1 MKRGLHEDLGR
12 EEHVGPGSERS
23 FGFVMAV
30 AIPALTLLFFRS
42 GWLYGLAV
50 GGAFA
55 LVALVLPR
63 ALAPLNRGWH
73 AFGLFLGRIV
83 APLIMGLIF
92 FAVVTPI
99 GLARRALGKRS
110 LDDCFDAEAASYWVD
125 REPPGPEPEQLPR

>member
-1 MKRGLHEDLGR
+1 
-12 EEHVGPGSERS
+12 
-23 FGFVMAV
+23 
-30 AIPALTLLFFRS
+30 
-42 GWLYGLAV
+42 

-110 LDDCFDAEAASYWVD
+110 LDDRFDAEAASYWVD
-125 REPPGPEPEQLPR
+125 REPPGPEPEQLPRQF